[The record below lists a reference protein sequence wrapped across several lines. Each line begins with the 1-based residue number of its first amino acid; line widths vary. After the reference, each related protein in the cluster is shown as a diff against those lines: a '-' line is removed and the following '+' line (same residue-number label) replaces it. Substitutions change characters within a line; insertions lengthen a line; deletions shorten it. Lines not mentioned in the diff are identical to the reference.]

1 MDGKKVWGTIKKK
14 VAAGVAVAAEKTEE
28 YTKLGKAKLDIL
40 AIRRSITQKR
50 TELGSAIYTAVKDG
64 RTEGAFTS
72 GAVKGYIA
80 ELDRLD
86 RELADKQ
93 AQYEVLRKKAGS
105 DMATMKKKAAS
116 GVKNIKKTAASGV
129 KNIKKTAAS
138 TVSGIKKKTTVKKA
152 KPAEKK
158 PDIPES

>member
-1 MDGKKVWGTIKKK
+1 MDGKKVWGTIKQK
-14 VAAGVAVAAEKTEE
+14 VAESVAVAAEKTEE

-50 TELGSAIYTAVKDG
+50 TELGSAVYSAVKEG

-72 GAVKGYIA
+72 GSVKGYIA

-93 AQYEVLRKKAGS
+93 AQYDVLRKKASS
-105 DMATMKKKAAS
+105 DMAKMKKKAET
-116 GVKNIKKTAASGV
+116 GVKNIKK
-129 KNIKKTAAS
+129 KAAS
-138 TVSGIKKKTTVKKA
+138 TVSEIKKKTAAKKN
-152 KPAEKK
+152 KSEEKK
-158 PDIPES
+158 QESPES